1 MCENDLIILN
11 SISMKKINFLLIHC
25 LLLFILLLFQFC
37 KKNNPDIYNFPLAEE
52 YNIDEDALIEAYEH
66 ADDLEQLHFLIV
78 SRNGV
83 IISEEYFR
91 GSNPDSLYDIRSVTK
106 SVTSTLIGIAI
117 EKKVIES
124 VDQTTGDFIGPDIY
138 ELDDEKAAISI
149 KNLIRMSSGIP
160 WLEIGEVSEFGDW
173 VNSPN
178 QVNYILDKDMTYTPG
193 TQFNYSDGNA
203 HLISVILTEASGMNS
218 LEFAEANLFNL
229 IETDGYAWYVDK
241 QGYYY
246 GGVTMDLTPSAMLK
260 FGQLFL
266 DHGIYKGR
274 QIVPRNWI
282 DEATVSH
289 INTENIIPYQNGYGY
304 FWWTGNTN
312 GHDYYFANGYGGK
325 FIVVIPELETVI
337 IAVNNWIGV
346 SRDQCGMN
354 WTETLSVIVNEVI
367 PAIH

>member
-1 MCENDLIILN
+1 MRKFY
-11 SISMKKINFLLIHC
+11 S
-25 LLLFILLLFQFC
+25 LFILVLIVSTVLFQSC
-37 KKNNPDIYNFPLAEE
+37 KKNEGIYNFPLAEE
-52 YNIDEDALIEAYEH
+52 HNIDEDALIEAYEH

-91 GSNPDSLYDIRSVTK
+91 GSNPDSLYDVRSVTK

-117 EKKVIES
+117 EKEIIES
-124 VDQTTGDFIGPDIY
+124 VDQTMGDFIGPDIY
-138 ELDDEKAAISI
+138 ELDDDKAAISI

-160 WLEIGEVSEFGDW
+160 WLEIGAVSEFGDW
-173 VNSPN
+173 VNAPN

-203 HLISVILTEASGMNS
+203 HLVSVILTEASGMSS

-229 IETDGYAWYVDK
+229 LETDGYAWYVDK

-266 DHGIYKGR
+266 NTGVYNGT
-274 QIVPRNWI
+274 QIVASNWI
-282 DEATVSH
+282 DEATRKQ
-289 INTENIIPYQNGYGY
+289 IETAGIIPYQNGYGY

-312 GHDYYFANGYGGK
+312 GHNYYFANGYGGQ
-325 FIVVIPELETVI
+325 FIVVIPDLEVVI
-337 IAVNNWIGV
+337 LAINNWIGV

-354 WTETLSVIVNEVI
+354 WTETLSVIINQVI
-367 PAIH
+367 PAIY